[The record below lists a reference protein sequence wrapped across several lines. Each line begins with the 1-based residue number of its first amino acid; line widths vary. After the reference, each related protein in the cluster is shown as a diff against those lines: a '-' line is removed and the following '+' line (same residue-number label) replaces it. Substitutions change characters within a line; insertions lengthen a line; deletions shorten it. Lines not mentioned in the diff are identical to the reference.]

1 MTTKKHPD
9 SHPHALRCLDC
20 GQLVVLPPGQIALR
34 CLDCGQLVVLPPGQ
48 AVRCGCPGTTW
59 TAQRETVR
67 VRMGGH

>member
-9 SHPHALRCLDC
+9 SHPH
-20 GQLVVLPPGQIALR
+20 ALR